1 MGVKWTTDQQ
11 HAIECCKGSVLVSA
25 AAGSGKT
32 TVLVERVIR
41 RLTDEDNPCSAED
54 LLIVTFTRAATA
66 QMREKIGAA
75 ILKRLSEDPTDR
87 HLRRQYMLLPFAKI
101 CTIDSFCNDLVRE
114 NFHALGISPDYSLLD
129 NETAVIMKNDVCEAM
144 LERAYEEDSDGS
156 FSELSDMMSSGS
168 SDEDFAKLIIKM
180 YDISTAYPFPD
191 LWLDSLIEEYSQP
204 DINKSCWG
212 GIIKKYVCDMLDY
225 CVSSSN
231 DMMTAME
238 SDPIVA
244 DAYGAAVQ
252 SDINMYAE
260 LREKVNRD
268 WDEAL
273 EAFNT
278 VKYMGLGRVPKGY
291 ESETKNAVMTARK
304 KLKDL
309 LKKVPNIMCVS
320 SGEHSEDV
328 RLMRGPVTKLIELV
342 KQFGREYSAEKDK
355 MNSADFSD
363 ILHRALNLLAVSD
376 GSGGYIKTDLAREL
390 SSHYV
395 EILVDE
401 YQDINEAQDMIFRAI
416 SADENNLF
424 TVGDVKQS
432 IYRFRQA
439 MPEIF
444 LRRRS
449 TTHSFESGKYPL
461 GITLGSNFRSRV
473 GVTSCVNYIFRQLMS
488 TEAGELEYDDSEAL
502 NAAAKYPERD
512 TPDCELHV
520 VTDKGN
526 RADTLE
532 AQARYVA
539 RYIDRTV
546 REGKT
551 LVTKGG
557 ALRPASYGDF
567 CILLRTAKNVSS
579 VYANALSERG
589 IPVFSPET
597 GGFFEAAEISFI
609 LSLLRVLDNP
619 VQDIPLAAVMLSPLF
634 GFSAGELADIRASAK
649 ERLEAGET
657 EPLYRSVAA
666 SADEGDEKAAAFLKK
681 IESLRRLSLTLSA
694 GELVRRVCEETGFDA
709 IAGAMP
715 DGERRRLNIGLLC
728 DYAEKYEAAGNLG
741 LSGFIRFIDKV
752 ARTSGDLATAARPSE
767 NADIVRIMTVHQSK
781 GLEFPI
787 CIFADMQHAFNE
799 RDNTESV
806 LISSSAGLGMK
817 RRTEDGI
824 SVYDTASRRAAVI
837 TSERMGRSEEMRVLY
852 VALTRAKEN
861 LIMVTSVPNP
871 EKGLAKVAVECGI
884 GERANPFAVL
894 RMNNFSDL
902 VLMALMRHPAAD
914 ELRKLSGIDVPIFL
928 PEKDRFKLKV
938 VVSDSESFMTESAN
952 EQKIAAKPVFFDE
965 VQARLDYS
973 DPRSVLSSVPA
984 KRAASDGSERGINR
998 EYFASSRP
1006 AFMSSGGL
1014 TPAQR
1019 GTATHKFMQF
1029 SDYASARA
1037 DIESELARLV
1047 DGGFLSEDE
1056 GKAVNIGAAKRF
1068 FMSPLAERIFASDN
1082 VMREKKFAAL
1092 FPAKFFYPELT
1103 GEAAEEKIVVQGIAD
1118 CVFVE
1123 DGELVIVDYKTDTGV
1138 DAEALLDRYSAQL
1151 EIYREALSQAL
1162 GMPVKET
1169 LLYSFF
1175 MNSTV
1180 KVGTA

>member
-156 FSELSDMMSSGS
+156 FSGLSDMMSSGS

-212 GIIKKYVCDMLDY
+212 VIIKKYVCDMLDY

-376 GSGGYIKTDLAREL
+376 GRGGYIKTDLAREL

-401 YQDINEAQDMIFRAI
+401 YQDINEAQDMIFKAI

-557 ALRPASYGDF
+557 ALHPASYGDF

-609 LSLLRVLDNP
+609 LSLLRVLDNS

-657 EPLYRSVAA
+657 DPLYRSVAA

-787 CIFADMQHAFNE
+787 CILADMQHAFNE

-861 LIMVTSVPNP
+861 LVMVTSVPNP

-902 VLMALMRHPAAD
+902 VLTALMRHPAAD
-914 ELRKLSGIDVPIFL
+914 ELRKLSGVDVPIFL

-965 VQARLDYS
+965 VCERLDYS

-1029 SDYASARA
+1029 SDYAAARA

-1056 GKAVNIGAAKRF
+1056 GKAVNVSAAKRF
-1068 FMSPLAERIFASDN
+1068 FMSSLAERIFASDN

-1151 EIYREALSQAL
+1151 GIYREALSQAL

-1180 KVGTA
+1180 KVGTV

>member
-129 NETAVIMKNDVCEAM
+129 NETEVIMKNDVCEAM

-156 FSELSDMMSSGS
+156 FSGLSDMMSSGS

-238 SDPIVA
+238 SDSIVA

-376 GSGGYIKTDLAREL
+376 GRGGYIKTDLAREL

-557 ALRPASYGDF
+557 ALHPASYGDF

-666 SADEGDEKAAAFLKK
+666 SADEGDKKAAAFLKK

-709 IAGAMP
+709 IVGAMP

-787 CIFADMQHAFNE
+787 CILADMQHAFNE

-861 LIMVTSVPNP
+861 LVMVTSVPNP

-902 VLMALMRHPAAD
+902 VLTALIRHPAAD
-914 ELRKLSGIDVPIFL
+914 ELRKLSGVDVPIFL
-928 PEKDRFKLKV
+928 SEKDRFKLKV

-952 EQKIAAKPVFFDE
+952 EQKMAAKPVFFNE

-984 KRAASDGSERGINR
+984 KRAASDGSEHGINR

-1014 TPAQR
+1014 TSAQR

-1029 SDYASARA
+1029 SDYSAARA
-1037 DIESELARLV
+1037 GIESELARLV

>member
-156 FSELSDMMSSGS
+156 FSGLSDMMSSGS

-238 SDPIVA
+238 SDSIVA

-309 LKKVPNIMCVS
+309 LKKIPNIMCVS

-376 GSGGYIKTDLAREL
+376 GRGGYIKTDLAREL

-401 YQDINEAQDMIFRAI
+401 YQDINEAQDMIFKAI

-449 TTHSFESGKYPL
+449 TTHSFESGEYPL

-546 REGKT
+546 REGKM

-557 ALRPASYGDF
+557 ALHPASYGDF

-709 IAGAMP
+709 IVGAMP

-787 CIFADMQHAFNE
+787 CILADMQHAFNE

-861 LIMVTSVPNP
+861 LVMVTSVPNP

-902 VLMALMRHPAAD
+902 VLTALMRHPAAD
-914 ELRKLSGIDVPIFL
+914 ELRKLSGVDVPIFL

-938 VVSDSESFMTESAN
+938 VVSDSESFMAESAN

-965 VQARLDYS
+965 VCERLDYS

-1029 SDYASARA
+1029 SNYAAARA

-1047 DGGFLSEDE
+1047 DGGFLSEEE
-1056 GKAVNIGAAKRF
+1056 GKAVNVSAAKRF
-1068 FMSPLAERIFASDN
+1068 FMSSLAERIFASDN

-1180 KVGTA
+1180 KVGTV

>member
-1 MGVKWTTDQQ
+1 MGVDWTTDQR
-11 HAIECCKGSVLVSA
+11 HAIECRKGSVLVSA

-32 TVLVERVIR
+32 AVLVERVIR
-41 RLTDEDNPCSAED
+41 RLTDKDNPCSAED

-156 FSELSDMMSSGS
+156 FSGLSDMMSSGS

-212 GIIKKYVCDMLDY
+212 VIIKKYVCDMLDY

-231 DMMTAME
+231 DMMAAME
-238 SDPIVA
+238 SDSIVA

-376 GSGGYIKTDLAREL
+376 GRGGYIKTDLAREL

-401 YQDINEAQDMIFRAI
+401 YQDINEAQDMIFKAI

-539 RYIDRTV
+539 RYIERTV

-557 ALRPASYGDF
+557 ALHPASYGDF

-787 CIFADMQHAFNE
+787 CILADMQHAFNE

-861 LIMVTSVPNP
+861 LVMVTSVPNP

-902 VLMALMRHPAAD
+902 VLTALMRHPAAD
-914 ELRKLSGIDVPIFL
+914 ELRKLSGVDVPIFL

-965 VQARLDYS
+965 VCERLDYS

-1029 SDYASARA
+1029 SDYAAARA

-1047 DGGFLSEDE
+1047 DGGFLSEEE
-1056 GKAVNIGAAKRF
+1056 GKAVNVSAAKRF
-1068 FMSPLAERIFASDN
+1068 FMSSLAERIFASDN

-1123 DGELVIVDYKTDTGV
+1123 DGKLVIVDYKTDTGV

-1151 EIYREALSQAL
+1151 GIYREALSQAL

-1180 KVGTA
+1180 KVGTV

>member
-156 FSELSDMMSSGS
+156 FSGLSDMMSSGS

-231 DMMTAME
+231 DMMAAME
-238 SDPIVA
+238 SDSIVA

-376 GSGGYIKTDLAREL
+376 GRGGYIKTDLAREL

-401 YQDINEAQDMIFRAI
+401 YQDINEAQDMIFKAI

-512 TPDCELHV
+512 IPDCELHV

-557 ALRPASYGDF
+557 TLHPASYGDF

-589 IPVFSPET
+589 ILVFSPET

-709 IAGAMP
+709 IVGAMP

-787 CIFADMQHAFNE
+787 CILADMQHVFNE

-861 LIMVTSVPNP
+861 LVMVTSVPNP

-902 VLMALMRHPAAD
+902 VLTALMRHPAAD
-914 ELRKLSGIDVPIFL
+914 ELRKLSGVDVPIFL

-965 VQARLDYS
+965 VCERLDYS

-1029 SDYASARA
+1029 SNYAAARA

-1047 DGGFLSEDE
+1047 DGGFLSEEE
-1056 GKAVNIGAAKRF
+1056 GKAVNVSAAKRF
-1068 FMSPLAERIFASDN
+1068 FMSSLAERIFASDN

-1151 EIYREALSQAL
+1151 GIYREALSQAL

-1180 KVGTA
+1180 KVGTV

>member
-191 LWLDSLIEEYSQP
+191 LWLDSLVEEYSQP

-252 SDINMYAE
+252 NDINMYAE
-260 LREKVNRD
+260 LREKINSD

-291 ESETKNAVMTARK
+291 ESETKNVVTTARK

-328 RLMRGPVTKLIELV
+328 RLMRDPVTKLIELV

-557 ALRPASYGDF
+557 ALHPASYGDF

-666 SADEGDEKAAAFLKK
+666 SADEGNEKAAAFLKK
-681 IESLRRLSLTLSA
+681 VESLRRLSLTLSA

-709 IAGAMP
+709 IVGAMP

-928 PEKDRFKLKV
+928 PEKDRFRLKV

-952 EQKIAAKPVFFDE
+952 EQKTAAKPVFFDE

-1029 SDYASARA
+1029 SDYAAARA

-1047 DGGFLSEDE
+1047 GGGFLSEDE

>member
-32 TVLVERVIR
+32 AVLVERVIR

-156 FSELSDMMSSGS
+156 FSGLSDMMSSGS

-212 GIIKKYVCDMLDY
+212 VIIKKYVCDMLDY
-225 CVSSSN
+225 CASSSN
-231 DMMTAME
+231 DMMAAME
-238 SDPIVA
+238 SDSIVA

-376 GSGGYIKTDLAREL
+376 GRGGYIKTDLAREL

-401 YQDINEAQDMIFRAI
+401 YQDINEAQDMIFKAI

-546 REGKT
+546 REGKM

-557 ALRPASYGDF
+557 ALHPASYGDF

-657 EPLYRSVAA
+657 EPLYRSIAA
-666 SADEGDEKAAAFLKK
+666 SADEGSKKAAVFLKK

-709 IAGAMP
+709 IVGAMP

-787 CIFADMQHAFNE
+787 CILADMQHAFNE

-861 LIMVTSVPNP
+861 LVMVTSVPNP

-902 VLMALMRHPAAD
+902 VLTALMRHPAAD
-914 ELRKLSGIDVPIFL
+914 ELRKLSGVDVPIFL

-965 VQARLDYS
+965 VCERLDYS

-1029 SDYASARA
+1029 SDYAAARA

-1056 GKAVNIGAAKRF
+1056 GKAANIGAAKRF
-1068 FMSPLAERIFASDN
+1068 FMSSLAERIFASDN

-1151 EIYREALSQAL
+1151 GIYREALSQAL

-1180 KVGTA
+1180 KVGTV

>member
-156 FSELSDMMSSGS
+156 FSGLSDMMSSGS

-238 SDPIVA
+238 SDSIVA

-268 WDEAL
+268 WDEAF

-328 RLMRGPVTKLIELV
+328 RLTRGPVTKLIELV

-363 ILHRALNLLAVSD
+363 ILHRALNVLAVSD
-376 GSGGYIKTDLAREL
+376 GRGGYIKTDLAREL

-444 LRRRS
+444 LRRRG

-557 ALRPASYGDF
+557 ALHPASYGDF

-657 EPLYRSVAA
+657 EPLYRSVTA

-709 IAGAMP
+709 IVGAMP
-715 DGERRRLNIGLLC
+715 DGERRRLNVGLLC

-787 CIFADMQHAFNE
+787 CILADMQHAFNE

-861 LIMVTSVPNP
+861 LVMVTSVPNP

-902 VLMALMRHPAAD
+902 VLTALMRHPAAD
-914 ELRKLSGIDVPIFL
+914 ELRKLSGVDVPIFL

-965 VQARLDYS
+965 VCERLDYS

-1029 SDYASARA
+1029 SNYAAARA

-1056 GKAVNIGAAKRF
+1056 GKAVNVSAAKRF
-1068 FMSPLAERIFASDN
+1068 FMSSLAERIFASDN

-1123 DGELVIVDYKTDTGV
+1123 DGKLVIVDYKTDTGV

-1151 EIYREALSQAL
+1151 GIYREALSQAL

-1180 KVGTA
+1180 KVGTV

>member
-156 FSELSDMMSSGS
+156 FSGLSDMMSSGN

-212 GIIKKYVCDMLDY
+212 VIIKKYVCDMLDY

-231 DMMTAME
+231 DMMAAME
-238 SDPIVA
+238 SDSIVA

-291 ESETKNAVMTARK
+291 ESETKNTVMTARK

-376 GSGGYIKTDLAREL
+376 GRGGYIKTDLAREL

-401 YQDINEAQDMIFRAI
+401 YQDINEAQDMIFKAI

-557 ALRPASYGDF
+557 ALHPASYGDF

-657 EPLYRSVAA
+657 EPLYRSVTA

-787 CIFADMQHAFNE
+787 CILADMQHAFNE

-861 LIMVTSVPNP
+861 LVMVTSVPNP

-902 VLMALMRHPAAD
+902 VLTALMRHPAAD
-914 ELRKLSGIDVPIFL
+914 ELRKLSGVDVPIFL

-938 VVSDSESFMTESAN
+938 VVSDSESFMAESAN

-965 VQARLDYS
+965 VCERLDYS

-1029 SDYASARA
+1029 SNYAAARA

-1047 DGGFLSEDE
+1047 DGGFLSEEE
-1056 GKAVNIGAAKRF
+1056 GKAVNVSAAKRF
-1068 FMSPLAERIFASDN
+1068 FMSSLAERIFASDN

-1123 DGELVIVDYKTDTGV
+1123 DGKLVIVDYKTDTGV

-1151 EIYREALSQAL
+1151 GIYREALSQAL
-1162 GMPVKET
+1162 GTPVKET

-1180 KVGTA
+1180 KVGTV

>member
-1 MGVKWTTDQQ
+1 MGVNWTTDQR
-11 HAIECCKGSVLVSA
+11 HAIECRKGSVLVSA

-32 TVLVERVIR
+32 AVLVERVIR
-41 RLTDEDNPCSAED
+41 RLTDKDNPCSAED

-144 LERAYEEDSDGS
+144 LERAYEEDSDGR

-191 LWLDSLIEEYSQP
+191 LWLDSLIGEYSQP
-204 DINKSCWG
+204 DINKSRWG

-225 CVSSSN
+225 CVSSSRG
-231 DMMTAME
+231 MMTAME

-260 LREKVNRD
+260 LREKINSD

-273 EAFNT
+273 EAFKT
-278 VKYMGLGRVPKGY
+278 VKYMSLGRVPKGY
-291 ESETKNAVMTARK
+291 ESETKNVVTTARK

-309 LKKVPNIMCVS
+309 LKKVPGIMCVS
-320 SGEHSEDV
+320 SEEHADDM
-328 RLMRGPVTKLIELV
+328 RLLRDPVTKLIELV

-376 GSGGYIKTDLAREL
+376 GRGGYIKTDLAREL

-539 RYIDRTV
+539 KYIERTV
-546 REGKT
+546 REGKM

-557 ALRPASYGDF
+557 ALHPASYGDF

-657 EPLYRSVAA
+657 EPLYRSVAV
-666 SADEGDEKAAAFLKK
+666 SADEGNEKAAAFLKK

-787 CIFADMQHAFNE
+787 CILADMQHAFNE

-861 LIMVTSVPNP
+861 LVMVTSVPNP

-884 GERANPFAVL
+884 GERTNPFAVL

-914 ELRKLSGIDVPIFL
+914 ELRKLSGVDVPIFL

-965 VQARLDYS
+965 VCERLDYS

-1029 SDYASARA
+1029 SNYAAARA

-1047 DGGFLSEDE
+1047 DGGFLSEEE
-1056 GKAVNIGAAKRF
+1056 GKAVNVSAAKRF
-1068 FMSPLAERIFASDN
+1068 FMSSLAERIFASDN

-1103 GEAAEEKIVVQGIAD
+1103 GEATEEKIVVQGIAD

-1123 DGELVIVDYKTDTGV
+1123 DGKLVIVDYKTDTGV

-1151 EIYREALSQAL
+1151 GIYREALSQAL

-1180 KVGTA
+1180 KVGTV

>member
-1 MGVKWTTDQQ
+1 MGVNWTTDQR
-11 HAIECCKGSVLVSA
+11 HAIECRKGSVLVSA

-32 TVLVERVIR
+32 AVLVERVIR
-41 RLTDEDNPCSAED
+41 RLTDKDNPCSAED

-144 LERAYEEDSDGS
+144 LERAYEEDLDGR

-191 LWLDSLIEEYSQP
+191 LWLDSLIGEYSQP
-204 DINKSCWG
+204 DINKSRWG

-225 CVSSSN
+225 CVSSSR
-231 DMMTAME
+231 DMMIAME

-260 LREKVNRD
+260 LREKINSD

-273 EAFNT
+273 EAFKT
-278 VKYMGLGRVPKGY
+278 VKYMSLGRVPKGY
-291 ESETKNAVMTARK
+291 ESETKNVVTTARK

-309 LKKVPNIMCVS
+309 LKKVPGIMCVS
-320 SGEHSEDV
+320 SEEHADDM
-328 RLMRGPVTKLIELV
+328 RLLRDPVTKLIELV
-342 KQFGREYSAEKDK
+342 KQFGRKYSAEKDK

-416 SADENNLF
+416 SAGENNLF

-539 RYIDRTV
+539 KYIERTV
-546 REGKT
+546 REGKM

-557 ALRPASYGDF
+557 ALHPASYGDF

-657 EPLYRSVAA
+657 EPLYRSVAV
-666 SADEGDEKAAAFLKK
+666 SADEGSKKAAAFLKK

-709 IAGAMP
+709 IVGAMP
-715 DGERRRLNIGLLC
+715 DGERRRLNVGLLC

-787 CIFADMQHAFNE
+787 CILADMQHAFNE

-861 LIMVTSVPNP
+861 LVMVTSVPNP

-902 VLMALMRHPAAD
+902 VLAALMRHPAAD
-914 ELRKLSGIDVPIFL
+914 ELRKLSGVDVPIFL
-928 PEKDRFKLKV
+928 SEKDRFKLKV

-952 EQKIAAKPVFFDE
+952 EQKIAAKPVFFNE

-1029 SDYASARA
+1029 SDYSAARA
-1037 DIESELARLV
+1037 NIESELARLV

-1082 VMREKKFAAL
+1082 VMREKKFASL

>member
-1 MGVKWTTDQQ
+1 MGVNWTTDQR
-11 HAIECCKGSVLVSA
+11 HAIECRKGSVLVSA

-32 TVLVERVIR
+32 AVLVERVIR
-41 RLTDEDNPCSAED
+41 RLTDKDNPCSAED

-144 LERAYEEDSDGS
+144 LEREYEEDLDGR

-191 LWLDSLIEEYSQP
+191 LWLDSLIGEYSQP
-204 DINKSCWG
+204 DINKSRWG

-225 CVSSSN
+225 CVSSSR

-260 LREKVNRD
+260 LREKINSD

-273 EAFNT
+273 EAFKT
-278 VKYMGLGRVPKGY
+278 VKYMSLGRVPKGY
-291 ESETKNAVMTARK
+291 ESETKNVVTTARK

-309 LKKVPNIMCVS
+309 LKKVPGIMCVS
-320 SGEHSEDV
+320 SEEHADDM
-328 RLMRGPVTKLIELV
+328 RLLRDPVTKLIELV

-473 GVTSCVNYIFRQLMS
+473 GVTSCVNYIFHQLMS

-557 ALRPASYGDF
+557 ALHPASYGDF

-657 EPLYRSVAA
+657 EPLYRSVAV

-709 IAGAMP
+709 IVGAMP
-715 DGERRRLNIGLLC
+715 DGERRRLNVGLLC

-787 CIFADMQHAFNE
+787 CILADMQHAFNE

-861 LIMVTSVPNP
+861 LVMVTSVPNP

-902 VLMALMRHPAAD
+902 VLTALMRHPAAD
-914 ELRKLSGIDVPIFL
+914 ELRKLSGVDVPIFL
-928 PEKDRFKLKV
+928 SEKDRFKLKV

-952 EQKIAAKPVFFDE
+952 EQKIAAKPVFFNE

-1029 SDYASARA
+1029 SNYAAARA

-1103 GEAAEEKIVVQGIAD
+1103 DEAAEEKIVVQGIAD

-1123 DGELVIVDYKTDTGV
+1123 DGKLVIVDYKTDTGV

-1180 KVGTA
+1180 KVGTV

>member
-1 MGVKWTTDQQ
+1 MGVDWTTDQR
-11 HAIECCKGSVLVSA
+11 HAIECRKGSVLVSA

-32 TVLVERVIR
+32 AVLVERVIR
-41 RLTDEDNPCSAED
+41 RLTDKDNPCSAED

-144 LERAYEEDSDGS
+144 LERAYEEDSDGR

-168 SDEDFAKLIIKM
+168 SDENFAKLIIKM

-191 LWLDSLIEEYSQP
+191 LWLDSLIGEYSQP
-204 DINKSCWG
+204 DINKSRWG

-225 CVSSSN
+225 CVSSSR

-260 LREKVNRD
+260 LREKINSD

-273 EAFNT
+273 EAFKT
-278 VKYMGLGRVPKGY
+278 VKYMSLGRVPKGY
-291 ESETKNAVMTARK
+291 ESETKNVVTTARK

-309 LKKVPNIMCVS
+309 LKKVPGIMCVS
-320 SGEHSEDV
+320 SEEHADDM
-328 RLMRGPVTKLIELV
+328 RLLRDPVTKLIELV

-539 RYIDRTV
+539 KYIERTV
-546 REGKT
+546 REGKM

-557 ALRPASYGDF
+557 ALHPASYGDF
-567 CILLRTAKNVSS
+567 CILLRTAKNVFS

-649 ERLEAGET
+649 ERLETGET

-666 SADEGDEKAAAFLKK
+666 SADEGSKKAAAFLKK

-709 IAGAMP
+709 IVGAMP

-787 CIFADMQHAFNE
+787 CILADMQHAFNE

-861 LIMVTSVPNP
+861 LVMVTSVPNP

-902 VLMALMRHPAAD
+902 VLTALMRHPAAD
-914 ELRKLSGIDVPIFL
+914 ELRKLSGVDVPIFL
-928 PEKDRFKLKV
+928 SEKDRFKLKV

-952 EQKIAAKPVFFDE
+952 EQKIAAKPVFFNE

-1029 SDYASARA
+1029 SNYAAARA

-1047 DGGFLSEDE
+1047 DGGFLSENE

>member
-11 HAIECCKGSVLVSA
+11 HAIECRKGSVLVSA

-156 FSELSDMMSSGS
+156 FSGLSDMMSSGS

-238 SDPIVA
+238 SDSIVA

-304 KLKDL
+304 KLKEL

-363 ILHRALNLLAVSD
+363 ILHRTLNLLAVSD
-376 GSGGYIKTDLAREL
+376 GRGGYIKTDLAREL

-401 YQDINEAQDMIFRAI
+401 YQDINEAQDMIFKAI

-449 TTHSFESGKYPL
+449 TTHSFESGEYPL

-546 REGKT
+546 REGKM

-557 ALRPASYGDF
+557 ALHPASYGDF

-619 VQDIPLAAVMLSPLF
+619 VQDIPLAAVMLSPRF

-657 EPLYRSVAA
+657 EPLYRSVAV
-666 SADEGDEKAAAFLKK
+666 SADEGSKKAAAFLKK

-787 CIFADMQHAFNE
+787 CILADMQHAFNE

-902 VLMALMRHPAAD
+902 VLTALMRHPAAD
-914 ELRKLSGIDVPIFL
+914 ELRKLSGVDVPIFL

-965 VQARLDYS
+965 VCERLDYS

-1029 SDYASARA
+1029 SDYAAARA

-1056 GKAVNIGAAKRF
+1056 GKAVNVSAAKRF
-1068 FMSPLAERIFASDN
+1068 FMSSLAERIFASDN

-1103 GEAAEEKIVVQGIAD
+1103 DEAAEEKIVVQGIAD

-1123 DGELVIVDYKTDTGV
+1123 DGKLVIVDYKTDAGV

-1151 EIYREALSQAL
+1151 GIYREALSQAL

-1180 KVGTA
+1180 KVGTV

>member
-1 MGVKWTTDQQ
+1 MGVDWTTDQR
-11 HAIECCKGSVLVSA
+11 HAIECRKGSVLVSA

-32 TVLVERVIR
+32 AVLVERVIR
-41 RLTDEDNPCSAED
+41 RLTDKDNPCSAED

-144 LERAYEEDSDGS
+144 LERAYEEDLDGR

-168 SDEDFAKLIIKM
+168 SDEDFAKLIIKI

-191 LWLDSLIEEYSQP
+191 LWLDSLIGEYSQP
-204 DINKSCWG
+204 DINKSRWG

-225 CVSSSN
+225 CVSSSR
-231 DMMTAME
+231 DVMTAME

-260 LREKVNRD
+260 LREKINSD

-273 EAFNT
+273 EAFKT
-278 VKYMGLGRVPKGY
+278 VKYMSLGRVPKGY
-291 ESETKNAVMTARK
+291 ESETKNMVTTARK

-309 LKKVPNIMCVS
+309 LKRVPGIMCVS
-320 SGEHSEDV
+320 SEEHADDM
-328 RLMRGPVTKLIELV
+328 RLLRDPVTKLIELV

-539 RYIDRTV
+539 KYIERTV
-546 REGKT
+546 REGKM

-557 ALRPASYGDF
+557 ALHPASYGDF

-657 EPLYRSVAA
+657 EPLYRSVAV
-666 SADEGDEKAAAFLKK
+666 SADEGSKKAAAFLKK

-709 IAGAMP
+709 IVGAMP
-715 DGERRRLNIGLLC
+715 DGERRRLNVGLLC

-787 CIFADMQHAFNE
+787 CILADMQHAFNE

-861 LIMVTSVPNP
+861 LVMVTSVPNP

-902 VLMALMRHPAAD
+902 VLAALMRHPAAD
-914 ELRKLSGIDVPIFL
+914 ELRKLSGVDVPIFL
-928 PEKDRFKLKV
+928 SEKDRFKLKV

-952 EQKIAAKPVFFDE
+952 EQKIAAKPVFFNE

-1029 SDYASARA
+1029 SDYSAARA
-1037 DIESELARLV
+1037 NIESELARLV

-1082 VMREKKFAAL
+1082 VMREKKFASL

>member
-156 FSELSDMMSSGS
+156 FSGLSDMMSSGS

-238 SDPIVA
+238 SDSIVA

-328 RLMRGPVTKLIELV
+328 RLMRGPVEKLIELV

-444 LRRRS
+444 LRRRG

-502 NAAAKYPERD
+502 NAAAEYPERD

-557 ALRPASYGDF
+557 ALHPASYGDF

-709 IAGAMP
+709 IVGAMP
-715 DGERRRLNIGLLC
+715 DGERRRLNVGLLC

-837 TSERMGRSEEMRVLY
+837 TSERMGRSEEMSVLY

-861 LIMVTSVPNP
+861 LVMVTSVPNP

-928 PEKDRFKLKV
+928 PEKDRFRLKV

-952 EQKIAAKPVFFDE
+952 EQKTAAKPVFFDE

-1029 SDYASARA
+1029 SDYAAARA

-1082 VMREKKFAAL
+1082 VMREKKFASL

>member
-1 MGVKWTTDQQ
+1 MGVDWTTDQQ

-156 FSELSDMMSSGS
+156 FSGLSDMMSSGS

-225 CVSSSN
+225 CVSSSR
-231 DMMTAME
+231 DMMIAME
-238 SDPIVA
+238 SDSIVA

-320 SGEHSEDV
+320 SGEHAEDV

-444 LRRRS
+444 LRRRD
-449 TTHSFESGKYPL
+449 TTHSFESGEYPL

-589 IPVFSPET
+589 ILAFSPET

-649 ERLEAGET
+649 ERLEAGEA

-666 SADEGDEKAAAFLKK
+666 SADEGNEKAAAFLKK

-709 IAGAMP
+709 IVGAMP
-715 DGERRRLNIGLLC
+715 DGERRRLNVGLLC

-787 CIFADMQHAFNE
+787 CILADMQHAFNE

-902 VLMALMRHPAAD
+902 VLTALMRHPAAD
-914 ELRKLSGIDVPIFL
+914 ELRKLSGVDVPIFL
-928 PEKDRFKLKV
+928 SEKDRFKLKV

-952 EQKIAAKPVFFDE
+952 EQKAAANPVFFDE
-965 VQARLDYS
+965 VCERLDYS
-973 DPRSVLSSVPA
+973 DPRSVLSFVPA

-1029 SDYASARA
+1029 SNYAAARA

-1047 DGGFLSEDE
+1047 DGGFLSEEE
-1056 GKAVNIGAAKRF
+1056 GKAVNISAAKRF
-1068 FMSPLAERIFASDN
+1068 FMSSLAERIFASDN

-1151 EIYREALSQAL
+1151 GIYREALSQAL

-1180 KVGTA
+1180 KVGTV

>member
-1 MGVKWTTDQQ
+1 MGVNWTTDQR
-11 HAIECCKGSVLVSA
+11 HAIECRKGSVLVSA

-32 TVLVERVIR
+32 AVLVERVIR
-41 RLTDEDNPCSAED
+41 RLTDKDNPCSAED

-144 LERAYEEDSDGS
+144 LERAYEEDSDGR

-191 LWLDSLIEEYSQP
+191 LWLDSLIGEYSQP
-204 DINKSCWG
+204 DINKSRWG

-225 CVSSSN
+225 CVSSSR

-252 SDINMYAE
+252 NDINMYAE
-260 LREKVNRD
+260 LREKINSD

-273 EAFNT
+273 EAFKT
-278 VKYMGLGRVPKGY
+278 VKYMSLGRVPKGY
-291 ESETKNAVMTARK
+291 ESETKNVVTTARK

-309 LKKVPNIMCVS
+309 LKKVPGIMCVS
-320 SGEHSEDV
+320 SEEHADDM
-328 RLMRGPVTKLIELV
+328 RLLRDPVTKLIELV

-539 RYIDRTV
+539 KYIERTV
-546 REGKT
+546 REGKM

-557 ALRPASYGDF
+557 ALHPASYGDF

-657 EPLYRSVAA
+657 EPLYRSVAV
-666 SADEGDEKAAAFLKK
+666 SADGGSKKAAAFLKK

-709 IAGAMP
+709 IVGAMP
-715 DGERRRLNIGLLC
+715 DGERRRLNVGLLC

-787 CIFADMQHAFNE
+787 CILADMQHAFNE

-824 SVYDTASRRAAVI
+824 SVYDTASRRATVI

-861 LIMVTSVPNP
+861 LVMVTSVPNP

-902 VLMALMRHPAAD
+902 VLTALMRHPAAD
-914 ELRKLSGIDVPIFL
+914 ELRKLSGVDVPIFL
-928 PEKDRFKLKV
+928 SEKDKFKLKV

-952 EQKIAAKPVFFDE
+952 EQKIAAKPVFFNE

-1029 SDYASARA
+1029 SNYAAARA
-1037 DIESELARLV
+1037 GIESELARLV

>member
-1 MGVKWTTDQQ
+1 MGVNWTTDQR
-11 HAIECCKGSVLVSA
+11 HAIECRKGSVLVSA

-32 TVLVERVIR
+32 AVLVERVIR
-41 RLTDEDNPCSAED
+41 RLTDKDNPCSAED

-144 LERAYEEDSDGS
+144 LEREYEEDLDGR

-191 LWLDSLIEEYSQP
+191 LWLDSLIGEYSQP
-204 DINKSCWG
+204 DINKSRWG

-225 CVSSSN
+225 CVSSSR

-260 LREKVNRD
+260 LREKINSD

-273 EAFNT
+273 EAFKT
-278 VKYMGLGRVPKGY
+278 VKYMSLGRVPKGY
-291 ESETKNAVMTARK
+291 ESETKNVVTTARK

-309 LKKVPNIMCVS
+309 LKKVPGIMCVS
-320 SGEHSEDV
+320 SEEHADDM
-328 RLMRGPVTKLIELV
+328 RLLRDPVTKLIELV

-473 GVTSCVNYIFRQLMS
+473 GVTSCVNYIFHQLMS

-557 ALRPASYGDF
+557 ALHPASYGDF

-657 EPLYRSVAA
+657 EPLYRSVAV

-709 IAGAMP
+709 IVGAMP
-715 DGERRRLNIGLLC
+715 DGERRRLNVGLLC

-787 CIFADMQHAFNE
+787 CILADMQHAFNE

-861 LIMVTSVPNP
+861 LVMVTSVPNP

-902 VLMALMRHPAAD
+902 VLTALMRHPAAD
-914 ELRKLSGIDVPIFL
+914 ELRKLSGVDVPIFL
-928 PEKDRFKLKV
+928 SEKDRFKLKV

-952 EQKIAAKPVFFDE
+952 EQKIAAKPVFFNE

-1029 SDYASARA
+1029 SNYAAARA

-1123 DGELVIVDYKTDTGV
+1123 DGKLVIVDYKTDTGV

-1151 EIYREALSQAL
+1151 EIYREELSQAL

-1180 KVGTA
+1180 KVGTV

>member
-11 HAIECCKGSVLVSA
+11 HAIECRKGSVLVSA

-156 FSELSDMMSSGS
+156 FSGLSDMMSSGS

-212 GIIKKYVCDMLDY
+212 VIIKKYVCDMLDY

-231 DMMTAME
+231 DMMAAME
-238 SDPIVA
+238 SDSIVA
-244 DAYGAAVQ
+244 DAYSAAVQ

-376 GSGGYIKTDLAREL
+376 GRGGYIKTDLAREL

-539 RYIDRTV
+539 RYIERTV
-546 REGKT
+546 REGKM

-557 ALRPASYGDF
+557 ALHPASYGDF

-657 EPLYRSVAA
+657 EPLYRSVVV
-666 SADEGDEKAAAFLKK
+666 SADEGSKKAAAFLKK
-681 IESLRRLSLTLSA
+681 SESLRRLSLTLSA

-709 IAGAMP
+709 IVGAMP

-728 DYAEKYEAAGNLG
+728 DYAEKYEATGNLG

-861 LIMVTSVPNP
+861 LVMVTSVPNP

-902 VLMALMRHPAAD
+902 VLTALMRHPAAD
-914 ELRKLSGIDVPIFL
+914 ELRKLSGVDVPIFL

-965 VQARLDYS
+965 VCERLDYS

-1029 SDYASARA
+1029 SNYAAARA

-1047 DGGFLSEDE
+1047 DVGFLSEEE
-1056 GKAVNIGAAKRF
+1056 GKAVNVSATKRF
-1068 FMSPLAERIFASDN
+1068 FMSSLAERIFASDN

-1092 FPAKFFYPELT
+1092 FPAKFFYPELM

-1123 DGELVIVDYKTDTGV
+1123 DGKLVIVDYKTDTGV

-1151 EIYREALSQAL
+1151 GIYREALSQAL

-1180 KVGTA
+1180 KVGTV

>member
-1 MGVKWTTDQQ
+1 MGVDWTTDQR
-11 HAIECCKGSVLVSA
+11 HAIECRKGSVLVSA

-204 DINKSCWG
+204 DINKSRWG

-273 EAFNT
+273 EAFKT
-278 VKYMGLGRVPKGY
+278 VKYMSLGRVPKGY
-291 ESETKNAVMTARK
+291 ESETKNVVTTARK

-342 KQFGREYSAEKDK
+342 KQFAREYSAEKDK

-502 NAAAKYPERD
+502 NAAAEYPERD

-715 DGERRRLNIGLLC
+715 DGERRRLNVGLLC

-928 PEKDRFKLKV
+928 PEKDRFRLKV

-952 EQKIAAKPVFFDE
+952 EQKTAAKPVFFDE

-1029 SDYASARA
+1029 SDYAAARA

>member
-32 TVLVERVIR
+32 AVLVERVIR

-156 FSELSDMMSSGS
+156 FSGLSDMMSSGS

-231 DMMTAME
+231 DMMAAME

-376 GSGGYIKTDLAREL
+376 GRGGYIKTDLAREL

-401 YQDINEAQDMIFRAI
+401 YQDINEAQDMIFKAI

-557 ALRPASYGDF
+557 ALHPASYGDF

-657 EPLYRSVAA
+657 DPLYRSVAA

-787 CIFADMQHAFNE
+787 CILADMQHAFNE

-902 VLMALMRHPAAD
+902 VLTALMRHPAAD
-914 ELRKLSGIDVPIFL
+914 ELRKLSGVDVPIFL

-965 VQARLDYS
+965 VCERLDYS

-1029 SDYASARA
+1029 SDYAAARA

-1047 DGGFLSEDE
+1047 DVGFLSEEE
-1056 GKAVNIGAAKRF
+1056 GKAVNVSAAKRF
-1068 FMSPLAERIFASDN
+1068 FMSSLAERIFASDN

-1123 DGELVIVDYKTDTGV
+1123 DGKLVIVDYKTDTGV

-1151 EIYREALSQAL
+1151 GIYREALSQAL

-1180 KVGTA
+1180 KVGTV

>member
-156 FSELSDMMSSGS
+156 FSGLSDMMSSGS

-231 DMMTAME
+231 DMMAAME
-238 SDPIVA
+238 SDSIVA
-244 DAYGAAVQ
+244 DAYGTAVQ

-376 GSGGYIKTDLAREL
+376 GRGGYIKTDLAREL

-401 YQDINEAQDMIFRAI
+401 YQDINEAQDMIFKAI

-557 ALRPASYGDF
+557 ALHPASYGDF

-787 CIFADMQHAFNE
+787 CILADMQHAFNE

-861 LIMVTSVPNP
+861 LVMVTSVPNP

-902 VLMALMRHPAAD
+902 VLTALMRHPAAD
-914 ELRKLSGIDVPIFL
+914 ELRKLSGVDVPIFL

-965 VQARLDYS
+965 VCERLDYS

-1029 SDYASARA
+1029 SDYAAARA

-1047 DGGFLSEDE
+1047 DSGFLSEDE
-1056 GKAVNIGAAKRF
+1056 GKAVNVSAAKRF
-1068 FMSPLAERIFASDN
+1068 FMSSLAERIFASDN

-1123 DGELVIVDYKTDTGV
+1123 DGKLVIVDYKTDTGV

-1151 EIYREALSQAL
+1151 GIYREALSQAL

-1180 KVGTA
+1180 KVGTV

>member
-1 MGVKWTTDQQ
+1 MGVNWTTDQR
-11 HAIECCKGSVLVSA
+11 HAIECRKGSVLVSA

-32 TVLVERVIR
+32 AVLVERVIR
-41 RLTDEDNPCSAED
+41 RLTDKDNPCSAED

-87 HLRRQYMLLPFAKI
+87 HLRCQYMLLPFAKI

-144 LERAYEEDSDGS
+144 LERAYEEDLDGR

-191 LWLDSLIEEYSQP
+191 LWLDSLIGEYSQP
-204 DINKSCWG
+204 DINKSRWG

-225 CVSSSN
+225 CVSSSR

-260 LREKVNRD
+260 LREKINSD

-273 EAFNT
+273 EAFKT
-278 VKYMGLGRVPKGY
+278 VKYMSLGRVPKGY
-291 ESETKNAVMTARK
+291 ESETKNVVTTARK

-309 LKKVPNIMCVS
+309 LKKVPGIMCVS
-320 SGEHSEDV
+320 SEEHADDM
-328 RLMRGPVTKLIELV
+328 RLLRDPVTKLIELV

-539 RYIDRTV
+539 KYIERTV
-546 REGKT
+546 REGKM

-557 ALRPASYGDF
+557 ALHPASYGDF

-657 EPLYRSVAA
+657 EPLYRSVAV
-666 SADEGDEKAAAFLKK
+666 SADEGSKKAAAFLKK

-709 IAGAMP
+709 VVGAMP
-715 DGERRRLNIGLLC
+715 DGERRRLNVGLLC

-787 CIFADMQHAFNE
+787 CILADMQHAFNE

-861 LIMVTSVPNP
+861 LVMVTSVPNP

-902 VLMALMRHPAAD
+902 VLTALMRHPAAD
-914 ELRKLSGIDVPIFL
+914 ELRKLSGVDVPIFL
-928 PEKDRFKLKV
+928 SEKDRFKLKV
-938 VVSDSESFMTESAN
+938 VVRDSESFMTESAN
-952 EQKIAAKPVFFDE
+952 EQKIAAKPVFFNE

-1029 SDYASARA
+1029 SDYSAARA
-1037 DIESELARLV
+1037 GIESELARLV

>member
-32 TVLVERVIR
+32 AVLVERVIR

-156 FSELSDMMSSGS
+156 FSGLSDMMSSGS

-212 GIIKKYVCDMLDY
+212 VIIKKYVCDMLDY

-231 DMMTAME
+231 DMMAAME
-238 SDPIVA
+238 SDSIVA

-304 KLKDL
+304 KLKEL

-320 SGEHSEDV
+320 FGEHSEDV

-376 GSGGYIKTDLAREL
+376 GRGGYIKTDLAREL

-401 YQDINEAQDMIFRAI
+401 YQDINEAQDMIFKSI

-557 ALRPASYGDF
+557 ALHPASYGDF

-787 CIFADMQHAFNE
+787 CILADMQHAFNE

-861 LIMVTSVPNP
+861 LVMVTSVPNP

-902 VLMALMRHPAAD
+902 VLTALMRHPAAD
-914 ELRKLSGIDVPIFL
+914 ELRKLSGVDVPIFL

-965 VQARLDYS
+965 VCERLDYS

-1029 SDYASARA
+1029 SNYAAARA

-1082 VMREKKFAAL
+1082 VMREKKFAEL

-1151 EIYREALSQAL
+1151 GIYREALSQAL

-1180 KVGTA
+1180 KVGTV

>member
-1 MGVKWTTDQQ
+1 MGVDWTTDQR
-11 HAIECCKGSVLVSA
+11 HAIECRKGSVLVSA

-32 TVLVERVIR
+32 AVLVERVIR
-41 RLTDEDNPCSAED
+41 RLTDKDNPCSAED

-144 LERAYEEDSDGS
+144 LERAYEEDLDGR

-191 LWLDSLIEEYSQP
+191 LWLDSLIGEYSQP
-204 DINKSCWG
+204 DINKSRWG

-225 CVSSSN
+225 CVSSSR

-260 LREKVNRD
+260 LREKINSD

-273 EAFNT
+273 EAFKT
-278 VKYMGLGRVPKGY
+278 VKYMSLGRVPKGY
-291 ESETKNAVMTARK
+291 ESETKTVVTTARK

-309 LKKVPNIMCVS
+309 LKKVPGIMCVS
-320 SGEHSEDV
+320 SEEHADDM
-328 RLMRGPVTKLIELV
+328 RLLRDPVTKLIELV

-539 RYIDRTV
+539 KYIDRTV

-557 ALRPASYGDF
+557 ALHPASYGDF

-657 EPLYRSVAA
+657 EPLYRSVAV

-709 IAGAMP
+709 IVGAMP
-715 DGERRRLNIGLLC
+715 DGERRRLNVGLLC

-787 CIFADMQHAFNE
+787 CILADMQHAFNE

-861 LIMVTSVPNP
+861 LVMVTSVPNP

-902 VLMALMRHPAAD
+902 VLTALMRHPAAD
-914 ELRKLSGIDVPIFL
+914 ELRKLSGVDVPIFL
-928 PEKDRFKLKV
+928 SEKDRFKLKV

-952 EQKIAAKPVFFDE
+952 EQKIAAKPVFFNE
-965 VQARLDYS
+965 VQARLDYF

-1029 SDYASARA
+1029 SNYAAARA
-1037 DIESELARLV
+1037 GIESELARLV

-1082 VMREKKFAAL
+1082 VMREKKFASL

-1175 MNSTV
+1175 MNSAV

>member
-1 MGVKWTTDQQ
+1 MGVNWTTDQR
-11 HAIECCKGSVLVSA
+11 HAIECRKGSVLVSA

-32 TVLVERVIR
+32 AVLVERVIR
-41 RLTDEDNPCSAED
+41 RLTDKDNPCSAED

-144 LERAYEEDSDGS
+144 LERAYEEDSDGR

-191 LWLDSLIEEYSQP
+191 LWLDSLIGEYSQP
-204 DINKSCWG
+204 DINKSRWG

-225 CVSSSN
+225 CVSSSR

-260 LREKVNRD
+260 LREKINSD

-273 EAFNT
+273 EAFKT
-278 VKYMGLGRVPKGY
+278 VKYMSLGRVPKGY
-291 ESETKNAVMTARK
+291 ESETKNVVTTARK

-309 LKKVPNIMCVS
+309 LKKVPGIMCVS
-320 SGEHSEDV
+320 SEEHADDM
-328 RLMRGPVTKLIELV
+328 RLLRDPVTKLIELV

-449 TTHSFESGKYPL
+449 TTHSFESGRYPL

-539 RYIDRTV
+539 KYIERTV
-546 REGKT
+546 REGKM

-557 ALRPASYGDF
+557 ALHPASYGDF

-657 EPLYRSVAA
+657 EPLYRSVAV
-666 SADEGDEKAAAFLKK
+666 SADGGSKKAAAFLKK

-709 IAGAMP
+709 IVGAMP
-715 DGERRRLNIGLLC
+715 DGERRRLNVGLLC

-787 CIFADMQHAFNE
+787 CILADMQHAFNE

-861 LIMVTSVPNP
+861 LVMVTSVPNP

-902 VLMALMRHPAAD
+902 VLAALMRHPAAD
-914 ELRKLSGIDVPIFL
+914 ELRKLSGVDVPIFL
-928 PEKDRFKLKV
+928 SEKDRFKLKV

-952 EQKIAAKPVFFDE
+952 EQKIAAKPVFFNE

-1029 SDYASARA
+1029 SNYAAARA
-1037 DIESELARLV
+1037 GIESELARLV

>member
-1 MGVKWTTDQQ
+1 MGVDWTTDQR
-11 HAIECCKGSVLVSA
+11 HAIECRKGSVLVSA

-32 TVLVERVIR
+32 AVLVERVIR
-41 RLTDEDNPCSAED
+41 RLTDKDNPCSAED

-144 LERAYEEDSDGS
+144 LERAYEEDLDGR

-168 SDEDFAKLIIKM
+168 SDEDFAKLIIKI

-191 LWLDSLIEEYSQP
+191 LWLDSLIGEYSQP
-204 DINKSCWG
+204 DINKSRWG

-225 CVSSSN
+225 CVSSSR
-231 DMMTAME
+231 DVMTAME

-260 LREKVNRD
+260 LREKINSD

-273 EAFNT
+273 EAFKT
-278 VKYMGLGRVPKGY
+278 VKYMSLGRVPKGY
-291 ESETKNAVMTARK
+291 ESETKNMVTTARK

-309 LKKVPNIMCVS
+309 LKRVPGIMCVS
-320 SGEHSEDV
+320 SEEHADDM
-328 RLMRGPVTKLIELV
+328 RLLRDPVTKLIELV

-539 RYIDRTV
+539 KYIERTV
-546 REGKT
+546 REGKM

-557 ALRPASYGDF
+557 ALHPASYGDF

-657 EPLYRSVAA
+657 EPLYRSVAV
-666 SADEGDEKAAAFLKK
+666 SADEGSKKAAAFLKK

-709 IAGAMP
+709 IVGAMP
-715 DGERRRLNIGLLC
+715 DGERRRLNVGLLC

-787 CIFADMQHAFNE
+787 CILADMQHAFNE

-824 SVYDTASRRAAVI
+824 SVYDTASRRATVI

-861 LIMVTSVPNP
+861 LVMVTSVPNP

-902 VLMALMRHPAAD
+902 VLTALMRHPAAD
-914 ELRKLSGIDVPIFL
+914 ELRKLSGVDVPIFL
-928 PEKDRFKLKV
+928 SEKDRFKLKV

-952 EQKIAAKPVFFDE
+952 EQKIAAKPVFFNE

-1029 SDYASARA
+1029 SNYAAARA
-1037 DIESELARLV
+1037 GIESELARLV

>member
-244 DAYGAAVQ
+244 DAYGAALQ

-328 RLMRGPVTKLIELV
+328 RLMRGPVAKLIELV

-376 GSGGYIKTDLAREL
+376 GSGGYIKTNLAREL

-416 SADENNLF
+416 SDDENNLF

-444 LRRRS
+444 LRRRG

-488 TEAGELEYDDSEAL
+488 TEAGELEYDDSEEL
-502 NAAAKYPERD
+502 NAAAEYPERD

-551 LVTKGG
+551 LVTKSG

-952 EQKIAAKPVFFDE
+952 EQKTAAKPVFFDE

-1029 SDYASARA
+1029 SDYAAARA

>member
-41 RLTDEDNPCSAED
+41 RLTDKDNPCSAED

-144 LERAYEEDSDGS
+144 LERAYEEDSDGR

-168 SDEDFAKLIIKM
+168 SDEDFAKLIIRM

-191 LWLDSLIEEYSQP
+191 LWLDSLIGEYSQP
-204 DINKSCWG
+204 DINKSRWG

-225 CVSSSN
+225 CVSSSR
-231 DMMTAME
+231 DVMTAME

-260 LREKVNRD
+260 LREKINSD

-273 EAFNT
+273 EAFKT
-278 VKYMGLGRVPKGY
+278 VKYMSLGRVPKGY
-291 ESETKNAVMTARK
+291 ESETKNVVTTARK

-309 LKKVPNIMCVS
+309 LKKVPGIMCVS
-320 SGEHSEDV
+320 SEEHADDM
-328 RLMRGPVTKLIELV
+328 RLLRDPVTKLIELV

-376 GSGGYIKTDLAREL
+376 GIGGYIKTDLAREL

-539 RYIDRTV
+539 KYIERTV
-546 REGKT
+546 REGKM

-557 ALRPASYGDF
+557 ALHPASYGDF

-666 SADEGDEKAAAFLKK
+666 SADEGSKKAAAFLKK

-709 IAGAMP
+709 IVGAMP
-715 DGERRRLNIGLLC
+715 DGERRRLNVGLLC

-787 CIFADMQHAFNE
+787 CILADMQHAFNE

-861 LIMVTSVPNP
+861 LVMVTSVPNP

-902 VLMALMRHPAAD
+902 VLTALMRHPAAD

-928 PEKDRFKLKV
+928 PEKDRFRLKV

-952 EQKIAAKPVFFDE
+952 EQKTAAKPVFFDE

-1029 SDYASARA
+1029 SDYAAARA
-1037 DIESELARLV
+1037 GIESELARLV

>member
-11 HAIECCKGSVLVSA
+11 HAIECRKDSVLVSA

-156 FSELSDMMSSGS
+156 FSGLSDMMSSGS

-231 DMMTAME
+231 DMMAAME
-238 SDPIVA
+238 SDSIVA
-244 DAYGAAVQ
+244 DAYSAAVQ

-291 ESETKNAVMTARK
+291 ESETKNTVMTARK
-304 KLKDL
+304 KLKEL

-376 GSGGYIKTDLAREL
+376 GRGGYIKTDLAREL

-401 YQDINEAQDMIFRAI
+401 YQDINEAQDMIFKAI

-557 ALRPASYGDF
+557 ALHPASYGDF

-657 EPLYRSVAA
+657 EPLYRSVAV
-666 SADEGDEKAAAFLKK
+666 SADEGSKKAAAFLKK

-709 IAGAMP
+709 IVGAMP
-715 DGERRRLNIGLLC
+715 DGERRRLNVGLLC

-787 CIFADMQHAFNE
+787 CILADMQHAFNE

-861 LIMVTSVPNP
+861 LVMVTSVPNP

-884 GERANPFAVL
+884 GARANPFAVL

-902 VLMALMRHPAAD
+902 VLTALMRHPAAD
-914 ELRKLSGIDVPIFL
+914 ELRKLSGVDVPIFL

-965 VQARLDYS
+965 VCERLDYS

-1006 AFMSSGGL
+1006 VFMSSGGL

-1029 SDYASARA
+1029 SDYAAARA

-1056 GKAVNIGAAKRF
+1056 GKAVNVSAAKRF
-1068 FMSPLAERIFASDN
+1068 FMSSLAERIFASDN

-1123 DGELVIVDYKTDTGV
+1123 DGKLVIVDYKTDTGV

-1151 EIYREALSQAL
+1151 GIYREALSQAL

-1180 KVGTA
+1180 KVGTV

>member
-66 QMREKIGAA
+66 QMREKIGTA

-156 FSELSDMMSSGS
+156 FSGLSDMMSSGS

-231 DMMTAME
+231 DMMAAME
-238 SDPIVA
+238 SDSIVA

-376 GSGGYIKTDLAREL
+376 GRGGYIKTDLAREL

-401 YQDINEAQDMIFRAI
+401 YQDINEAQDMIFKAI

-557 ALRPASYGDF
+557 ALHPASYGDF

-657 EPLYRSVAA
+657 EPLYRSVTA

-715 DGERRRLNIGLLC
+715 DGERRRLNVGLLC

-787 CIFADMQHAFNE
+787 CILADMQHAFNE

-861 LIMVTSVPNP
+861 LVMVTSVPNP

-914 ELRKLSGIDVPIFL
+914 ELRKLSGVDVPIFL

-965 VQARLDYS
+965 VCERLDYS

-1029 SDYASARA
+1029 SDYSAARA
-1037 DIESELARLV
+1037 GIESELARLV

-1123 DGELVIVDYKTDTGV
+1123 DGGLVIVDYKTDTGV

-1180 KVGTA
+1180 KVGTV

>member
-1 MGVKWTTDQQ
+1 MGVDWTTDQQ

-144 LERAYEEDSDGS
+144 LERAYEENSDGS
-156 FSELSDMMSSGS
+156 FSGLSDMMSSGS

-225 CVSSSN
+225 CVSSSR

-320 SGEHSEDV
+320 SGEHAEDV
-328 RLMRGPVTKLIELV
+328 RLMRDPVTKLIELV

-609 LSLLRVLDNP
+609 LSLLRVLDNS

-649 ERLEAGET
+649 ERLEAGEA

-666 SADEGDEKAAAFLKK
+666 SADEGNEKAAAFLKK

-709 IAGAMP
+709 IVGAMP
-715 DGERRRLNIGLLC
+715 DGERRRLNVGLLC

-787 CIFADMQHAFNE
+787 CILADMQHAFNE

-806 LISSSAGLGMK
+806 LISSSVGLGMK

-861 LIMVTSVPNP
+861 LVMVTSVPNP

-914 ELRKLSGIDVPIFL
+914 ELRKLSGIDVPTFL
-928 PEKDRFKLKV
+928 PEKDRFRLKV

-952 EQKIAAKPVFFDE
+952 AQKTAAKPVFFNE

-1029 SDYASARA
+1029 SNYAAARA

-1047 DGGFLSEDE
+1047 DGGFLSEEE
-1056 GKAVNIGAAKRF
+1056 GKAVNVSAAKRF
-1068 FMSPLAERIFASDN
+1068 FMSSLAERIFASDN

-1151 EIYREALSQAL
+1151 GIYREALSQAL

-1180 KVGTA
+1180 KVGTV

>member
-1 MGVKWTTDQQ
+1 MGVNWTTDQR
-11 HAIECCKGSVLVSA
+11 HAIECRKGSVLVSA

-32 TVLVERVIR
+32 AVLVERVIR
-41 RLTDEDNPCSAED
+41 RLTDKDNPCSAED

-156 FSELSDMMSSGS
+156 FSGLSDMMSSGS

-191 LWLDSLIEEYSQP
+191 LWLDSLIGEYSQP
-204 DINKSCWG
+204 DINKSRWG

-225 CVSSSN
+225 CVFSSR
-231 DMMTAME
+231 DVMTAME

-252 SDINMYAE
+252 NDINMYAE
-260 LREKVNRD
+260 LREKINSD

-273 EAFNT
+273 EAFKT
-278 VKYMGLGRVPKGY
+278 VKYMSLGRVPKGY
-291 ESETKNAVMTARK
+291 ESETKNVVTTARK

-309 LKKVPNIMCVS
+309 LKKVPGIMCVS
-320 SGEHSEDV
+320 SEEHADDM
-328 RLMRGPVTKLIELV
+328 RLLRDPVTKLIELV

-546 REGKT
+546 REGKM

-557 ALRPASYGDF
+557 ALHPASYGDF

-657 EPLYRSVAA
+657 EPLYRSVAV
-666 SADEGDEKAAAFLKK
+666 SADGGSKKAAAFLKK

-694 GELVRRVCEETGFDA
+694 GELVHRVCEETGFDA
-709 IAGAMP
+709 LVGAMP
-715 DGERRRLNIGLLC
+715 DGERRRLNVGLLC

-787 CIFADMQHAFNE
+787 CILADMQHAFNE

-824 SVYDTASRRAAVI
+824 SVYDTASRRATVI

-861 LIMVTSVPNP
+861 LVMVTSVPNP

-902 VLMALMRHPAAD
+902 VLTALMRHPAAD
-914 ELRKLSGIDVPIFL
+914 KLRKLSGVDVPIFL
-928 PEKDRFKLKV
+928 SEKDRFKLKV

-952 EQKIAAKPVFFDE
+952 EQKIAAKPVFFNE

-1029 SDYASARA
+1029 SDYSAARA
-1037 DIESELARLV
+1037 GIESELARLV

>member
-11 HAIECCKGSVLVSA
+11 HAIECRKGSVLVSA

-156 FSELSDMMSSGS
+156 FSGLSDMMSSGS

-180 YDISTAYPFPD
+180 FDISTAYPFPD

-231 DMMTAME
+231 DMMAAME
-238 SDPIVA
+238 SDSIVA

-304 KLKDL
+304 KLKEL

-376 GSGGYIKTDLAREL
+376 GRGGYIKTDLAREL

-401 YQDINEAQDMIFRAI
+401 YQDINEAQDMIFKAI

-444 LRRRS
+444 LSRRS

-551 LVTKGG
+551 LVTNGG
-557 ALRPASYGDF
+557 ALHPASYGDF

-709 IAGAMP
+709 IVGAMP

-861 LIMVTSVPNP
+861 LVMVTSVPNP

-902 VLMALMRHPAAD
+902 VLTALMRHPAAD
-914 ELRKLSGIDVPIFL
+914 ELRKLSGVDVPIFL

-952 EQKIAAKPVFFDE
+952 EQKIAAKPVFFNE

-1029 SDYASARA
+1029 SNYAAARA
-1037 DIESELARLV
+1037 GIESELACLV

-1123 DGELVIVDYKTDTGV
+1123 DGKLVIVDYKTDTGV

>member
-1 MGVKWTTDQQ
+1 MGVDWTTDQR
-11 HAIECCKGSVLVSA
+11 HAIECRKGSVLVSA

-32 TVLVERVIR
+32 AVLVERVIR

-75 ILKRLSEDPTDR
+75 ILKRLSEDPTDK

-156 FSELSDMMSSGS
+156 FSGLSDMMSSGS

-328 RLMRGPVTKLIELV
+328 RLMRGPVAKLIELV

-376 GSGGYIKTDLAREL
+376 GRGGYIKTDLAREL

-861 LIMVTSVPNP
+861 LVMVTSVPNP

-928 PEKDRFKLKV
+928 PEKDRFRLKV

-952 EQKIAAKPVFFDE
+952 EQKTAAKPVFFDE

-998 EYFASSRP
+998 EYFASLRP

-1029 SDYASARA
+1029 SDYAAARA

-1068 FMSPLAERIFASDN
+1068 FMSPLAERIFASNN

>member
-156 FSELSDMMSSGS
+156 FSGLSDMMSSGS

-231 DMMTAME
+231 DMMAVME
-238 SDPIVA
+238 SDSIVA

-376 GSGGYIKTDLAREL
+376 GRGGYIKTDLAREL

-401 YQDINEAQDMIFRAI
+401 YQDINEAQDMIFKAI

-502 NAAAKYPERD
+502 NAAAEYPERD

-557 ALRPASYGDF
+557 ALHPASYGDF

-649 ERLEAGET
+649 ERLETGET

-787 CIFADMQHAFNE
+787 CILADMQHAFNE

-861 LIMVTSVPNP
+861 LVMVTSVPNP

-902 VLMALMRHPAAD
+902 VLTALMRHPAAD

-965 VQARLDYS
+965 VCERLDYS

-984 KRAASDGSERGINR
+984 KRAASDVSERGINR

-1006 AFMSSGGL
+1006 AFMGSGGL

-1029 SDYASARA
+1029 SNYAAARA

-1047 DGGFLSEDE
+1047 DGGFLSEEE
-1056 GKAVNIGAAKRF
+1056 GKAVNVSAAKRF
-1068 FMSPLAERIFASDN
+1068 FMSSLAERIFASDN

-1123 DGELVIVDYKTDTGV
+1123 DGKLVIVDYKTDTGV

-1151 EIYREALSQAL
+1151 GIYREALSQAL

-1180 KVGTA
+1180 KVGTV

>member
-1 MGVKWTTDQQ
+1 MGVNWTTDQR
-11 HAIECCKGSVLVSA
+11 HAIECRKGSVLVSA

-32 TVLVERVIR
+32 AVLVERVIR
-41 RLTDEDNPCSAED
+41 RLTDKDNPCSAED

-144 LERAYEEDSDGS
+144 LERAYEEDSDGR

-191 LWLDSLIEEYSQP
+191 LWLDSLIGEYSQP
-204 DINKSCWG
+204 DINKSRWG

-225 CVSSSN
+225 CVSSSR

-252 SDINMYAE
+252 NDINMYAE
-260 LREKVNRD
+260 LREKINSD

-273 EAFNT
+273 EAFKT
-278 VKYMGLGRVPKGY
+278 VKYMSLGRVPKGY
-291 ESETKNAVMTARK
+291 ESETKNMVTTARK

-309 LKKVPNIMCVS
+309 LKKVPGIMCVS
-320 SGEHSEDV
+320 SEEHADDM
-328 RLMRGPVTKLIELV
+328 RLLRDPVTKLIELV

-376 GSGGYIKTDLAREL
+376 GRGGYIKTDLAREL

-539 RYIDRTV
+539 KYIERTV
-546 REGKT
+546 REGKM

-557 ALRPASYGDF
+557 ALHPASYGDF

-666 SADEGDEKAAAFLKK
+666 SADEGSKKAAAFLKK

-709 IAGAMP
+709 IVGAMP
-715 DGERRRLNIGLLC
+715 DGERRRLNVGLLC

-787 CIFADMQHAFNE
+787 CILADMQHAFNE

-824 SVYDTASRRAAVI
+824 SVYDTASRRATVI

-861 LIMVTSVPNP
+861 LVMVTSVPNP

-902 VLMALMRHPAAD
+902 VLTALMRHPAAD
-914 ELRKLSGIDVPIFL
+914 ELRKLSGVDVPIFL
-928 PEKDRFKLKV
+928 SEKDRFKLKV

-952 EQKIAAKPVFFDE
+952 EQKIAAKPVFFNE

-1029 SDYASARA
+1029 SNYAAARA
-1037 DIESELARLV
+1037 GIESELARLV

>member
-156 FSELSDMMSSGS
+156 FSGLSDMMSSGS
-168 SDEDFAKLIIKM
+168 SDEDFAELIIKM

-212 GIIKKYVCDMLDY
+212 VIIKKYVCDMLDY

-231 DMMTAME
+231 DMMAAME
-238 SDPIVA
+238 SDSIVA

-278 VKYMGLGRVPKGY
+278 VKYMGLGRVSKGY

-309 LKKVPNIMCVS
+309 LRKVPNIMCVS

-376 GSGGYIKTDLAREL
+376 GRGGYIKTDLAREL

-401 YQDINEAQDMIFRAI
+401 YQDINEAQDMIFKAI

-502 NAAAKYPERD
+502 NAAAEYPERA

-557 ALRPASYGDF
+557 ALHPASYGDF

-715 DGERRRLNIGLLC
+715 DGERRRLNIRLLC

-787 CIFADMQHAFNE
+787 CILADMQHAFNE

-902 VLMALMRHPAAD
+902 VLTALMRHPAAD
-914 ELRKLSGIDVPIFL
+914 ELRKLSGVDVPIFL
-928 PEKDRFKLKV
+928 PEKDSFKLKV
-938 VVSDSESFMTESAN
+938 VVSDSESFMAESAN

-965 VQARLDYS
+965 VCERLDYS

-1029 SDYASARA
+1029 SNYAAARA

-1047 DGGFLSEDE
+1047 DVGFLSEDE

-1092 FPAKFFYPELT
+1092 FPAKFFYPELM

-1123 DGELVIVDYKTDTGV
+1123 DGKLVIVDYKTDTGV

-1151 EIYREALSQAL
+1151 GIYREALSQAL

-1180 KVGTA
+1180 KVGTV

>member
-1 MGVKWTTDQQ
+1 MGVNWTTDQR
-11 HAIECCKGSVLVSA
+11 HAIECRKGSVLVSA

-32 TVLVERVIR
+32 AVLVERVIR
-41 RLTDEDNPCSAED
+41 RLTDKDNPCSAED

-144 LERAYEEDSDGS
+144 LERAYEEDSDGR

-191 LWLDSLIEEYSQP
+191 LWLDSLIGEYSQP
-204 DINKSCWG
+204 DINKSRWG

-225 CVSSSN
+225 CVSSSR

-252 SDINMYAE
+252 NDINMYAE
-260 LREKVNRD
+260 LREKINSD

-273 EAFNT
+273 EAFKT
-278 VKYMGLGRVPKGY
+278 VKYMSLGRVPKGY
-291 ESETKNAVMTARK
+291 ESETKNVVTTARK

-309 LKKVPNIMCVS
+309 LKKVPGIMCVS
-320 SGEHSEDV
+320 SEEHADDM
-328 RLMRGPVTKLIELV
+328 RLLRDPVTKLIELV

-539 RYIDRTV
+539 KYIERTV
-546 REGKT
+546 REGKM

-557 ALRPASYGDF
+557 ALHPASYGDF

-657 EPLYRSVAA
+657 EPLYRSVAV
-666 SADEGDEKAAAFLKK
+666 SADGGSKKAAAFLKK

-709 IAGAMP
+709 IVGAMP
-715 DGERRRLNIGLLC
+715 DGERRRLNVGLLC

-787 CIFADMQHAFNE
+787 CILADMQHAFNE

-817 RRTEDGI
+817 RCTEDGI
-824 SVYDTASRRAAVI
+824 SVYDTASRRATVI

-861 LIMVTSVPNP
+861 LVMVTSVPNP

-902 VLMALMRHPAAD
+902 VLTALMRHPAAD
-914 ELRKLSGIDVPIFL
+914 ELRKLSGVDVPIFL
-928 PEKDRFKLKV
+928 SEKDKFKLKV

-952 EQKIAAKPVFFDE
+952 EQKIAAKPVFFNE

-1029 SDYASARA
+1029 SNYAAARA
-1037 DIESELARLV
+1037 GIESELARLV

-1123 DGELVIVDYKTDTGV
+1123 DGKLVIVDYKTDTGV

-1151 EIYREALSQAL
+1151 GIYREALSQAL